1 MVEDLKINMKTTT
14 VKHLV
19 MKILV
24 RVLDFMA
31 AMAMVVVVGVEG
43 VVLILISAVVDVVLN
58 LIISVEEDVDVI
70 VMYILMMKMRFT
82 MSMRKDLMIMK
93 ILLDTMGI
101 LDSHINIV
109 VVLDMMGKIIVVVV
123 IEMIRIALLV

>member
-1 MVEDLKINMKTTT
+1 M
-14 VKHLV
+14 
-19 MKILV
+19 
-24 RVLDFMA
+24 
-31 AMAMVVVVGVEG
+31 
-43 VVLILISAVVDVVLN
+43 LILISAVVDVVLN

-70 VMYILMMKMRFT
+70 VMYILMMMRFT

-101 LDSHINIV
+101 LDSHMNIV
-109 VVLDMMGKIIVVVV
+109 VVLVMMGKIIVVIV